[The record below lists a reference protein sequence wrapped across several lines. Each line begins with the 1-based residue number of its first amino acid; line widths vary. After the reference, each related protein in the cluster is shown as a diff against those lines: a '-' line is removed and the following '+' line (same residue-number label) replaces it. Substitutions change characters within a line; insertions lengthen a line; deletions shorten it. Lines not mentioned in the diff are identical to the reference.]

1 MRVMMVDIETSNV
14 ILDFNADFIVPIDGD
29 IIVNEKFGAFRVMQR
44 AFVLEE
50 QEQANKI
57 VDIGAKKQ
65 LVPVIQL
72 SVQRLSLEPVED
84 TDAIS
89 Q

>member
-1 MRVMMVDIETSNV
+1 MMVDIETSNV
-14 ILDFNADFIVPIDGD
+14 ILDFNADSIAPIDGD

-72 SVQRLSLEPVED
+72 SVQRLSLEPVGESN
-84 TDAIS
+84 AIGN
-89 Q
+89 